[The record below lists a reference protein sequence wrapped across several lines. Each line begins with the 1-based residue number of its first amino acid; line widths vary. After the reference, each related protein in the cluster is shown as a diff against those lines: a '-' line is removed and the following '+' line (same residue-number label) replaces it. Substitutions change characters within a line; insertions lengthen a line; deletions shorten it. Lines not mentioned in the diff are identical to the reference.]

1 MRTLVSSLLIAASL
15 LLAAPGAR
23 ADDDPSLAQTP
34 RVMSVIEWMD
44 QEVRNCQLVVI
55 GQVLASAYPDA
66 STGRVRANLKTGEV
80 YQGPP
85 LGKTVQVDLKAG
97 FRGGR
102 YTMPSPLLK
111 DQWALLFL
119 RSEGG
124 HWVAGP
130 VGRVVETPYKGLT
143 FFPGYNIVLE
153 DAAPGLSWSYVLDSL
168 KLLIATRKQIISGY
182 MPQLRAATTKEQR
195 DRINMAIEMQ
205 VKEQLGL
212 PVP

>member
-1 MRTLVSSLLIAASL
+1 MPDENAPKTPDAIIYVDNSHAPVISFDIAPAH
-15 LLAAPGAR
+15 G
-23 ADDDPSLAQTP
+23 
-34 RVMSVIEWMD
+34 
-44 QEVRNCQLVVI
+44 
-55 GQVLASAYPDA
+55 VLA
-66 STGRVRANLKTGEV
+66 G
-80 YQGPP
+80 
-85 LGKTVQVDLKAG
+85 TVQVELAPG

-102 YTMPSPLLK
+102 YVLPSPLLK

-119 RSEGG
+119 KSQGG
-124 HWVAGP
+124 RWVAPP

-143 FFPGYNIVLE
+143 FYPGYNIVLE

-168 KLLIATRKQIISGY
+168 KLLIETRKQIISGFL
-182 MPQLRAATTKEQR
+182 PQLRAAKTKEQR

>member
-1 MRTLVSSLLIAASL
+1 MRRLVLT
-15 LLAAPGAR
+15 LLAATALAGSPAL
-23 ADDDPSLAQTP
+23 AAEDPLEPVTP
-34 RVMSVIEWMD
+34 RVMSVIEWLD
-44 QEVRNCQLVVI
+44 YEVRDANLVVI
-55 GQVLASAYPDA
+55 GQVQATAYPDPA
-66 STGRVRANLKTGEV
+66 RGRVRATLKVGQIF
-80 YQGPP
+80 QGPP
-85 LGKTVQVDLKAG
+85 LGKTVQVELAPG

-102 YTMPSPLLK
+102 YVLPSPLLK

-119 RSEGG
+119 KSQGG
-124 HWVAGP
+124 RWVAPP

-143 FFPGYNIVLE
+143 FYPGYNIVLE

-168 KLLIATRKQIISGY
+168 KLLIETRKQIISGFL
-182 MPQLRAATTKEQR
+182 PQLRAAKTKEQR